1 MTRFDIYNIPIV
13 VLCGGEGKRFRSV
26 SQLYPKLIAPL
37 PDGQTYLDW
46 LLNTFTFGFNN
57 IILATGHMHDH
68 IYSYV
73 QSLPLF
79 HRSRISFS
87 HEVFPLGTGGALLNA
102 NSVFQYPLAVVC
114 NGDTIND
121 INLYQFI
128 CDSIQS
134 VPFYAS
140 IACLKDTSRC
150 DAGSLV
156 VSPENRVLSFYEK
169 EPELHGSS
177 LISRGLYVFN
187 VNSIPSQFSAHCS
200 IEYDILPYLI
210 HKYPLY
216 AHCYPGH
223 SFDIGTYER
232 FLKLHTLFS
241 I

>member
-1 MTRFDIYNIPIV
+1 MNSVDIFNIPIV
-13 VLCGGEGKRFRSV
+13 VLCGGEGKRFREV

-46 LLNTFTFGFNN
+46 LLHTFTFGFNN

-73 QSLPLF
+73 QSLPFF
-79 HRSRISFS
+79 HRSRITFS
-87 HEVFPLGTGGALLNA
+87 QELFPLGTGGALLNVK
-102 NSVFQYPLAVVC
+102 SIFHYPFAVVL

-128 CDSIQS
+128 SDSIQA
-134 VPFYAS
+134 VPFYS
-140 IACLKDTSRC
+140 SVACINDSMRS

-156 VSPENRVLSFYEK
+156 VSPENRILSFYEK
-169 EPELHGSS
+169 EPELQCSS

-187 VNSIPSQFSAHCS
+187 VNSIPSHFSANCS
-200 IEYDILPYLI
+200 IEYDIIPYLI
-210 HKYPLY
+210 HKFPSY
-216 AHCYPGH
+216 AHCYPG
-223 SFDIGTYER
+223 SSLDIGTFER
-232 FLKLHTLFS
+232 FLSLHNLPS